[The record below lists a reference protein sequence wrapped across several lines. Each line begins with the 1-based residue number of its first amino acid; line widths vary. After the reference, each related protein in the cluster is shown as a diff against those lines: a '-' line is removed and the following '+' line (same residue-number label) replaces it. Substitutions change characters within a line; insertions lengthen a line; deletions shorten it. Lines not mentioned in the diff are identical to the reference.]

1 MRKTRVFFV
10 LPLALL
16 LIPVAG
22 CGPSGSENEIENLN
36 YRIKRLETR
45 VAALELNNDTLNE
58 LDTKVKRISEENERR
73 HTALI
78 LQVSKLERMVQSPPP
93 VVSTTP
99 TVKKTQPLSRPATPV
114 KENKPETPKAPA
126 VKQPPNTVLYH
137 TVGKGDTLYSISRQY
152 GLKPSELKRLN
163 GLDSNIISMGQQLRV
178 R

>member
-1 MRKTRVFFV
+1 MRKIRVFFV
-10 LPLALL
+10 LPLVLL

-99 TVKKTQPLSRPATPV
+99 TVKKTLKV
-114 KENKPETPKAPA
+114 NKPETPTPPA
-126 VKQPPNTVLYH
+126 VKQPPNSVLYH
-137 TVGKGDTLYSISRQY
+137 KVGKGDTLYSISRQY

-163 GLDSNIISMGQQLRV
+163 GLDSNIISPGQELRV